1 MAYKIDPEVL
11 AGIAKQVV
19 GLPLEGGELISRAVE
34 LLSAAYPTSSI
45 RYPADGWA
53 TSRAESS
60 AR

>member
-34 LLSAAYPTSSI
+34 LLSAT
-45 RYPADGWA
+45 
-53 TSRAESS
+53 
-60 AR
+60 